1 MSTGGLSCSFAFN
14 GTTVFLF
21 RNFVSF
27 KEKTFAL
34 SSLAFE
40 PCPNFVRRG
49 SSSLVQLI
57 YCLTDCRRGDLN
69 PHSSRHMH
77 LKHACL
83 PFHHIDLAC
92 LFSFQISDLFLCLSG
107 GSCLKDNPSRKM
119 IFNHFTSAEYH
130 IDLACLF
137 SFQTLTL
144 NVIINIFVQ
153 ATYFLVKSLK

>member
-1 MSTGGLSCSFAFN
+1 MSELCSEGFFVPSSTVLLFNRLSTVGLSCSFAFN

-49 SSSLVQLI
+49 SSSLVQLS

-83 PFHHIDLAC
+83 PFHHIDINFGIYLTMLTDC
-92 LFSFQISDLFLCLSG
+92 LWWKCFA
-107 GSCLKDNPSRKM
+107 PSRK
-119 IFNHFTSAEYH
+119 T
-130 IDLACLF
+130 
-137 SFQTLTL
+137 
-144 NVIINIFVQ
+144 
-153 ATYFLVKSLK
+153 